1 MELIFAEFLC
11 RSYLDIVAKPILASG
26 EAATGCA
33 AYEETLVTQI
43 RTRKFLFYINN
54 NWIG

>member
-54 NWIG
+54 NFIG